1 MSRRPPSSRDDSTQ
15 ALLAEFGDWC
25 TRRELPTSARYW
37 LDAVAVRGRAPD
49 QRQGLYSPPAG
60 LPDLF
65 RTLEEK
71 ALRAMVRAAAACL
84 EAGRYHSALQHLEA
98 LPLGLCERPAEA
110 FGVSDVVRGTRTL
123 EWSRNSPNRCPY
135 DEACWMLA
143 EDAEVFS
150 GVALALGN
158 LSWTEKLGCRR
169 GIAIIGAPEQVRL
182 LLAELPRRL
191 PDAQLERGLVR
202 RPEDW
207 SVSALSQQGHC
218 WTTSPD
224 RPRAPWLAWPLG
236 SA

>member
-1 MSRRPPSSRDDSTQ
+1 MSRRPPSCRDDSTQ

-25 TRRELPTSARYW
+25 TRDLPTSARNW
-37 LDAVAVRGRAPD
+37 LDAVAVRGRAPALGK
-49 QRQGLYSPPAG
+49 GLCSPPAS

-65 RTLEEK
+65 RALEEK
-71 ALRAMVRAAAACL
+71 ALHTMVRAAAACL

-98 LPLGLCERPAEA
+98 LPLGLCERPGEA
-110 FGVSDVVRGTRTL
+110 FGVPDVVRGARTL
-123 EWSRNSPNRCPY
+123 EWSRNSPARCPY

-143 EDAEVFS
+143 EDAEAFS

-169 GIAIIGAPEQVRL
+169 GIAIVGAPEQVRL
-182 LLAELPRRL
+182 LLAELPRRF
-191 PDAQLERGLVR
+191 PEAQLERGLVR

-207 SVSALSQQGHC
+207 SVSALSQQGRC
-218 WTTSPD
+218 WTKNPD
-224 RPRAPWLAWPLG
+224 RPRASWLAWPLR